1 MSHYRFISMIIGLGV
16 LSACND
22 PDERQVSAQND
33 NGGELSMS
41 IDGGDDRGRKDSGA
55 RVSIGLPSLKL
66 NNPDVDIDGVKLYP
80 GARVTG
86 VDISGEDGQSE
97 GGVTIRFI
105 SDAAP
110 DKIRDYYLMAFMAK
124 GMTAT
129 VTRGGVAGTDHDGK
143 PFRISLTANGDGTRG
158 TIHMGNKTG

>member
-1 MSHYRFISMIIGLGV
+1 MSHYRFISMLIGLGV

-22 PDERQVSAQND
+22 PDERRVSAQND
-33 NGGELSMS
+33 NGTDLSMS
-41 IDGGDDRGRKDSGA
+41 VDGGNGGA
-55 RVSIGLPSLKL
+55 NGKVSISLPSLKL

-97 GGVTIRFI
+97 GGMTIRFI

-110 DKIRDYYLMAFMAK
+110 NKIRDYYITAFMAK
-124 GMTAT
+124 G
-129 VTRGGVAGTDHDGK
+129 
-143 PFRISLTANGDGTRG
+143 
-158 TIHMGNKTG
+158 